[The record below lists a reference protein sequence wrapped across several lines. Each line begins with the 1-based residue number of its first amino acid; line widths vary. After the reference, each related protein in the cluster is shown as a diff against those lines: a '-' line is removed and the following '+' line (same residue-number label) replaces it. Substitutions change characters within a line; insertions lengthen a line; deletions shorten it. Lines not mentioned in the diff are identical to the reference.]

1 MKGKI
6 GLVFVVVLVVGFI
19 LLNLLVFD
27 FNEHVVDV
35 SEEEQYGFR
44 VESLVRESP
53 EFIYNDSIIIAK
65 PYYLDYTNRRKL
77 FRKKNTLSDWVEI
90 DDSIFTLANPQDT
103 IYLLKQLDTMVFLN
117 LYR

>member
-1 MKGKI
+1 MEDKLG
-6 GLVFVVVLVVGFI
+6 VLFISILIVGFI

-65 PYYLDYTNRRKL
+65 PYYLDYKNRRKL
-77 FRKKNTLSDWVEI
+77 FGKKNNLSDWVEVN
-90 DDSIFTLANPQDT
+90 DSIFTLYSPLDT
-103 IYLLKQLDTMVFLN
+103 IYLLKKTDTMVFVN
-117 LYR
+117 LY